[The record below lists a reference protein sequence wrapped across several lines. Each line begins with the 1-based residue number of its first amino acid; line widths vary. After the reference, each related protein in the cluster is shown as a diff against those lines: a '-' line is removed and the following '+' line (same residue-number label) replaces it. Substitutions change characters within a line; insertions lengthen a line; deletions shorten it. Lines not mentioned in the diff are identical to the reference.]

1 MTAKHPF
8 IFISSLIATMLVA
21 GSLCAAQSDSNGIST
36 LTGEIM
42 DSLCAKAGSH
52 DKMMQDMKSMGHD
65 KSSCVAQCIRLGA
78 KYVLYDSA
86 KRAVYQLDDQ
96 EKAADFAGHKVRV
109 SGTIEKNKIKI
120 VEITRAD

>member
-1 MTAKHPF
+1 MTTKRPF
-8 IFISSLIATMLVA
+8 IFILSLIATMLVA
-21 GSLCAAQSDSNGIST
+21 GSLHAAQSDSSSIST